1 MDKKERKKALK
12 FEQKNVM
19 HIPKGWG
26 FASDEKF
33 MADGYTKVR
42 FPVNDKGRKLNL
54 ASEAM
59 WVKISEGNALNGTGV
74 LDNIPLY
81 SNFDVGQ
88 IIRYEE
94 DEDGFPRY
102 KAS

>member
-1 MDKKERKKALK
+1 MDKKERRKALK

-33 MADGYTKVR
+33 IADGYTKVK

-54 ASEAM
+54 ASERM

>member
-1 MDKKERKKALK
+1 MDKKERRKALK

-26 FASDEKF
+26 LASDEKF
-33 MADGYTKVR
+33 IADGYTKVR

-54 ASEAM
+54 ASERM

-94 DEDGFPRY
+94 DEDGYPRY

>member
-1 MDKKERKKALK
+1 MDKKERRKALK

-54 ASEAM
+54 ASERM
-59 WVKISEGNALNGTGV
+59 WVKISEGSALNGVGV